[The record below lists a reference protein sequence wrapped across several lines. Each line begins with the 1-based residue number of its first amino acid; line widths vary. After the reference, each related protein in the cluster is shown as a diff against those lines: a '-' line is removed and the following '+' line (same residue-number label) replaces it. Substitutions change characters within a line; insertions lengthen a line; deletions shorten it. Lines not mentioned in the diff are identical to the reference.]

1 MTAFPQPYADTL
13 SRIAAKE
20 RRATRENPQRPDQ
33 PARASNIAAI
43 VSFYE
48 SGIKPSGADERIG
61 IELEHIIVHDDGRP
75 VSYSG
80 EHGVEELLGLLVK
93 EYPRTT
99 CDPQGDLLGVA
110 RPGEAVTIEPA
121 AQLELSAGPFS
132 DLDTARAAFLSFEQH
147 VDAILGPW
155 GERLCNVGYHPTAKA
170 RSLELIPKRR
180 YQFMNMYLGERD
192 SEGVCMMRGSAST
205 QVSIDFVSVPD
216 CLRKL
221 RLAFSLC
228 PLFALMADN
237 APMFEGQPHTHQMMR
252 TSMWQH
258 TDPDRCGLVPGAL
271 DPAFTLEDY
280 ASYILDTPAILVSCT
295 TNQWCFEDRTFGQIY
310 ANRTMTPAEV
320 EHAVSMFFTDVRL
333 KNYVEIRPAD
343 SMPIP
348 FAIAYAALVKG
359 VFYSDENLEALDELL
374 GTVTDEDYVAAQES
388 LMQNGY
394 DGIIYG
400 RTAAELADT
409 VVALAKQGLAQGELG
424 HLVPLEELVSQR
436 KTLADLESL

>member
-1 MTAFPQPYADTL
+1 MTAFPQPYADQL

-20 RRATRENPQRPDQ
+20 RQTTRESPTRPDQ
-33 PARASNIAAI
+33 PARASNVAAI

-61 IELEHIIVHDDGRP
+61 IELEHIIVHDAGRP

-80 EHGVEELLGLLVK
+80 GHGVEELLGRLVK
-93 EYPRTT
+93 DYPRTT

-121 AQLELSAGPFS
+121 AQLELSAGPFA
-132 DLDTARAAFLSFEQH
+132 DLDAARAAFLSFEQH
-147 VDAILGPW
+147 VGAIIGPW
-155 GERLCNVGYHPTAKA
+155 GEHLRNIGYHPTAKA

-205 QVSIDFVSVPD
+205 QVSIDFVSVED

-228 PLFALMADN
+228 PLLALMADN
-237 APMFEGQPHTHQMMR
+237 TPVFEGEPRTHRMMR

-258 TDPDRCGLVPGAL
+258 TDPDRCGLVPGVL
-271 DPAFTLEDY
+271 DRSFTLEDY
-280 ASYILDTPAILVSCT
+280 ANYILDTPAILVSCT

-333 KNYVEIRPAD
+333 KSYVEIRPAD

-348 FAIAYAALVKG
+348 YAIAYAALVKG
-359 VFYSDENLEALDELL
+359 IFYSDENLEALDGML
-374 GTVTDEDYVAAQES
+374 GTVTDEGYLAAQES
-388 LMQNGY
+388 LMGRGY
-394 DGIIYG
+394 DGTIYG
-400 RTAAELADT
+400 FTAADLADS
-409 VVALAKQGLAQGELG
+409 VMALAKRGLAEDELG
-424 HLVPLEELVSQR
+424 HLAPLEQLVGER
-436 KTLADLESL
+436 KTLADLESM

>member
-1 MTAFPQPYADTL
+1 MTSHPQPYAHAL
-13 SRIAAKE
+13 SRIASKE
-20 RRATRENPQRPDQ
+20 RQITRENPQRPDQ

-61 IELEHIIVHDDGRP
+61 IELEHIVVHDDGRP

-80 EHGVEELLGLLVK
+80 EHGVEELLSRLSS
-93 EYPRTT
+93 EYPRIT

-132 DLDTARAAFLSFEQH
+132 SLDDARAAFLSFEQH
-147 VDAILGPW
+147 VGAIIGPW
-155 GERLCNVGYHPTAKA
+155 GEQLRNIGYHPTAKA

-205 QVSIDFVSVPD
+205 QVSIDFVSVDD

-237 APMFEGQPHTHQMMR
+237 TPTFEAAPRTHRMMR

-258 TDPDRCGLVPGAL
+258 TDPDRCGLVPGVL
-271 DPAFTLEDY
+271 DRAFTLEDY

-348 FAIAYAALVKG
+348 FAIAYAALMKG
-359 VFYSDENLEALDELL
+359 VFYNDENLDELDEIL
-374 GTVTDEDYVAAQES
+374 GNVTDEDYIAAQS
-388 LMQNGY
+388 QLMENGY
-394 DGIIYG
+394 DGLIYG
-400 RTAAELADT
+400 RIAAELADA
-409 VVALAKQGLAQGELG
+409 VMALAKRGLAEDELG
-424 HLVPLEELVSQR
+424 HLVPLEELVAER
-436 KTLADLESL
+436 KTLADLESM